1 MLQMTPQMPTA
12 PTSETAPAPGFNAPA
27 AGEPPGLGSSLA
39 AMLPNM
45 PSRQDM
51 LATAA
56 EHAGR
61 SMSSI

>member
-1 MLQMTPQMPTA
+1 MLQMPTA

-56 EHAGR
+56 DMLGAP
-61 SMSSI
+61 